1 MGTEERLNGFFKNV
15 VYAFFAQGISLLLS
29 IMMSLVV
36 PKMLNITEYGYW
48 QLFIFYVGYVG
59 FFHFGLNDGL
69 YLKEGGKHYSQLNY
83 SVIGTQYWMSILFE
97 SVFSCAILFGSILV
111 LEDGRRQVI
120 FIVAAAYLVV
130 SNATLFLGYIFQAVN
145 KTKLYSISVVIDR
158 VSVLCTIGILIILKI
173 NRFEP
178 FIILYL
184 LSKCVA
190 FVYCIAMGKDIV
202 FARLCS
208 IKVAWIEMWQ
218 NISVGIKLMIANI
231 MSMMILG
238 CGRLIIDKI
247 WGVESFGKF
256 SFSLSLT
263 NLFLTFISQISIVLF
278 PALRQVTVEKQK
290 SVYLLA
296 RQGVALFMPIIFILY
311 MPVNEIISV
320 WLPQYQE
327 SLHYLIFLL
336 PLCIFDG
343 KMQLLCNTYFKVLRK
358 EKRLLWNNIFAFV
371 ISLFLSLAGGYIFQ
385 DIYFIILSVV
395 VAIVIRSIVS
405 EIYLSKLLGIK
416 VGKYLFQEI
425 LISIIFMIAAW
436 NLESMSSFIIIM
448 AVDGAYWFMNRS
460 DFKLFFYRFLH
471 KSSIKK

>member
-1 MGTEERLNGFFKNV
+1 MNGFFKNV
-15 VYAFFAQGISLLLS
+15 VYAFFAQGVSLLLS
-29 IMMSLVV
+29 VMMSLVV

-69 YLKEGGKHYSQLNY
+69 YLKEGGKSYSQLNY

-97 SVFSCAILFGSILV
+97 SVFSCAIMIGSIFV
-111 LEDGRRQVI
+111 LEDERRQII
-120 FIVAAAYLVV
+120 FIVTAVYLVV
-130 SNATLFLGYIFQAVN
+130 SNAALFLGYIFQAVN
-145 KTKLYSISVVIDR
+145 RTKLYSISVVIDR
-158 VSVLCTIGILIILKI
+158 VFVLCTIGILIILKI

-178 FIILYL
+178 FIIVYL
-184 LSKCVA
+184 LSKCA
-190 FVYCIAMGKDIV
+190 ALLYCIAMGKEIV
-202 FARLCS
+202 FVKFCS
-208 IKVAWIEMWQ
+208 MKVACIEMWG

-263 NLFLTFISQISIVLF
+263 NLFLTFISQVSIVLF
-278 PALRQVTVEKQK
+278 PALRQVTEEKQK

-296 RQGVALFMPIIFILY
+296 RQGVGLFMPIIFILY
-311 MPVNEIISV
+311 MPVNEIISA

-358 EKRLLWNNIFAFV
+358 EKRLLWNNIFAFI
-371 ISLFLSLAGGYIFQ
+371 ISFLLSLAGGYVFQ
-385 DIYFIILSVV
+385 NIYFIILSVV
-395 VAIVIRSIVS
+395 AAIVLRSVVS
-405 EIYLSKLLGIK
+405 ELYLSKLLGIK

-436 NLESMSSFIIIM
+436 SLEGIISFIIIM
-448 AVDGAYWFMNRS
+448 AADGVYLFMNRS
-460 DFKLFFYRFLH
+460 GLKVIFNKFLH
-471 KSSIKK
+471 KGSN